1 MAMTDNTETNGDQPI
16 LRVRG
21 LSTRFFASFGI
32 VQAVSDV
39 SFDVYPGET
48 LGIVGESGSGK
59 SVTAQSILR
68 LVPKPGRIVAGSI
81 QLDGVELLDLDAEE
95 MRKIRGRTLSMVSQ
109 NPLTAL
115 NPALRIG
122 WQLDEAH
129 RSHSKTG
136 SKKDARVRTKEMLT
150 AVGIADADERADSY
164 PHEYSGGMRQRIV
177 IAMGM
182 MNEPSLMIADEPTT
196 ALDVTIQAQ
205 VIELMKQL
213 IEEHNMALVLITHN
227 MGVVANMCDRVAVMY
242 AGEIVE
248 EAPID
253 ELFEDP
259 KHPYTW
265 ALLRS
270 LPSIAKIDAELPT
283 ISGSPPDMTDPP
295 SGCRFRARCPFAEA
309 VCEEHPSLDI
319 VGDRRKARCW
329 ISQRGDTFAMDDE
342 LLTDES
348 TQA

>member
-1 MAMTDNTETNGDQPI
+1 MSDDSERNDEQPV

-21 LSTRFFASFGI
+21 LTTRFFASFGI
-32 VQAVSDV
+32 VRAVSDV

-81 QLDGVELLDLDAEE
+81 KFDGVELLDLEAEE
-95 MRKIRGRTLSMVSQ
+95 MRRIRGRTLSMVSQ

-136 SKKDARVRTKEMLT
+136 SKKEARVRTKEMLT
-150 AVGIADADERADSY
+150 AVGIADADERANSY
-164 PHEYSGGMRQRIV
+164 PYEYSGGMRQRIV

-270 LPSIAKIDAELPT
+270 LPSITEIDTELPT

-309 VCEEHPSLDI
+309 VCEEHPDLDI
-319 VGDRRKARCW
+319 VGDRRRARCW
-329 ISQRGDTFAMDDE
+329 VTQRGDSFARGDE
-342 LLTDES
+342 LLIDKGKQS
-348 TQA
+348 

>member
-1 MAMTDNTETNGDQPI
+1 MGEEAVPDDEQPV
-16 LRVRG
+16 LRIRG
-21 LSTRFFASFGI
+21 LSTRFYASFG
-32 VQAVSDV
+32 VVHAVDDV

-81 QLDGVELLDLDAEE
+81 ELNGVELLELDAEA
-95 MRKIRGRTLSMVSQ
+95 MRRIRGRTLSMVSQ

-122 WQLDEAH
+122 WQLDEAYL
-129 RSHSKTG
+129 SHSKPDEKG
-136 SKKDARVRTKEMLT
+136 AARSRTKKMLT
-150 AVGIADADERADSY
+150 AVGIADAEERANSY

-182 MNEPSLMIADEPTT
+182 TNEPSIMIADEPTT

-213 IEEHNMALVLITHN
+213 IEDHNMALVLITHN

-248 EAPID
+248 EAPIE

-270 LPSIAKIDAELPT
+270 LPSIARIDGVLPT
-283 ISGSPPDMTDPP
+283 ISGSPPDMTEPP
-295 SGCRFRARCPFAEA
+295 TGCRFRERCPFAEP
-309 VCEEHPSLDI
+309 VCAEHPDLET
-319 VGDRRKARCW
+319 VGERRKARCW
-329 ISQRGDTFAMDDE
+329 VTQRGDSFAADDQI
-342 LLTDES
+342 LIDDGT
-348 TQA
+348 TT

>member
-1 MAMTDNTETNGDQPI
+1 MSDQNEDSSVQPI
-16 LRVRG
+16 LRVRD
-21 LSTRFFASFGI
+21 LSTRFFASFG
-32 VQAVSDV
+32 VVHAVSDV
-39 SFDVYPGET
+39 SFDVFPGET

-68 LVPKPGRIVAGSI
+68 LVPKPGRIVGGSI

-95 MRKIRGRTLSMVSQ
+95 MRSIRGRTLSMVSQ

-122 WQLDEAH
+122 WQLDEAY
-129 RSHSKTG
+129 RSHSKSS
-136 SKKDARVRTKEMLT
+136 SKDEARVRTTEMLS
-150 AVGIADADERADSY
+150 AVGIADAEERAGSY

-213 IEEHNMALVLITHN
+213 IEDHNMALVLITHN

-270 LPSIAKIDAELPT
+270 LPSIARIDADLPT

-295 SGCRFRARCPFAEA
+295 SGCRFRARCPFAEE
-309 VCEEHPSLDI
+309 VCEEHPGLDSI
-319 VGDRRKARCW
+319 GDRRKVRCW
-329 ISQRGDTFAMDDE
+329 ITQRGDAFATDDE
-342 LLTDES
+342 LLTDKG
-348 TQA
+348 TQS